1 MSTPRFDFQ
10 GLVGG
15 YGSSM
20 ILRGVAGQ
28 VAPGEVLF
36 VLGRNGVGKSTLM
49 KMLMGFLPCRAGAV
63 RLEGREIT
71 ALSPPERRSLGITY
85 CPQER
90 AVFDELSVHDNL
102 FLMAPPEGEARLVR
116 LAERFPL
123 LRQRREQRAGTLSGG
138 EKKILSFVR
147 GAIEDHSLVLLDEP
161 TEGVQAENI
170 ERMEASIREQCA
182 EGTAFVIVEQ
192 NLTLA
197 EQLAD
202 RWLVLDK
209 GEVVAEGAGRIDREA
224 ILAHIH
230 V

>member
-1 MSTPRFDFQ
+1 MSAPRCEFE

-20 ILRGVAGQ
+20 ILRGIAGA
-28 VAPGEVLF
+28 VGPGEVLF

-49 KMLMGFLPCRAGAV
+49 KVLMGFLPSRAGSM

-71 ALSPPERRSLGITY
+71 ALAPPERRRAGITY
-85 CPQER
+85 CPQEG
-90 AVFDELSVHDNL
+90 AVFHQLSVHDNL
-102 FLMAPPEGEARLVR
+102 FLMAPPAAAARLAALVD
-116 LAERFPL
+116 RFPL
-123 LRQRREQRAGTLSGG
+123 LRRRREQRAGTLSGG

-170 ERMEASIREQCA
+170 ERMES
-182 EGTAFVIVEQ
+182 VIVEQ
-192 NLTLA
+192 CAGGTSFIVVEQNLGMA
-197 EQLAD
+197 ERLAD
-202 RWLVLDK
+202 RWLVMDK
-209 GEVVAEGAGRIDREA
+209 GQIVVQGTGRPERNA
-224 ILAHIH
+224 ILAHIQ